1 MKILHCSDIHLGKK
15 PFGTEHFTKTRYE
28 DYFNSFNQLVE
39 KSIVENIDVFMIAG
53 DLFDKKDLS
62 PDILKRTE
70 DIFKKLFDKKITVL
84 IIEGNHD
91 NSNQNDN
98 VSSWLQYL
106 EEKKLAHRLSYKK
119 IKEEYFFSPIK
130 VQDVN
135 FYGLGY
141 PGFNV
146 DNVVLNLSEQLNEE
160 EKNVVLIHT
169 AIGGGDSDSLPGL
182 IKTETLK
189 KLQPKT
195 IYVGGGHYHSKS
207 VYPSQNP
214 FFFIP
219 GSTEYWNVLNEKL
232 KEKGAFIFDTD
243 TLEHTYINIKPR
255 ERVIHGF
262 SLKEF
267 FPEIY
272 KDNIPLDTLKSTFET
287 FVKSLCLTGEELVII
302 NFLIENNQYIN
313 IKEFEE
319 ILEANGALKGYI
331 IPKFLADNSFESN
344 SLDYEVNT
352 IHSIERDVINSWSE
366 GCFSKIDTV
375 KYLKDLK
382 DIQLNKSGSDNFNDT
397 FDKMLNEVIG
407 DEN

>member
-1 MKILHCSDIHLGKK
+1 M
-15 PFGTEHFTKTRYE
+15 
-28 DYFNSFNQLVE
+28 
-39 KSIVENIDVFMIAG
+39 
-53 DLFDKKDLS
+53 
-62 PDILKRTE
+62 
-70 DIFKKLFDKKITVL
+70 
-84 IIEGNHD
+84 
-91 NSNQNDN
+91 
-98 VSSWLQYL
+98 
-106 EEKKLAHRLSYKK
+106 
-119 IKEEYFFSPIK
+119 
-130 VQDVN
+130 
-135 FYGLGY
+135 
-141 PGFNV
+141 
-146 DNVVLNLSEQLNEE
+146 
-160 EKNVVLIHT
+160 
-169 AIGGGDSDSLPGL
+169 
-182 IKTETLK
+182 
-189 KLQPKT
+189 QPKT